1 MPLDVPIMTNQGLT
15 EKDANEMHFLMVFVA
30 QTLLVATVVAYAGFE
45 IAHYPLP
52 QTGMLTFG
60 MVMMD
65 WAIVGA
71 ILGHKDGKVS
81 LAHIVQ
87 LVLLAFGILAILL
100 TGKLLATVLFG
111 ASLIAAAIDWKTNRR
126 NWDRWS
132 TIVVGMTV
140 LLFLLAAYVS
150 GTWAL

>member
-1 MPLDVPIMTNQGLT
+1 
-15 EKDANEMHFLMVFVA
+15 
-30 QTLLVATVVAYAGFE
+30 
-45 IAHYPLP
+45 
-52 QTGMLTFG
+52 MLTFG

-100 TGKLLATVLFG
+100 TGKVMATVLFG
-111 ASLIAAAIDWKTNRR
+111 TSLIAAAIDWKTNRG

-132 TIVVGMTV
+132 TIVVGLTV